1 MHQHRQTKRF
11 CTYMVLLAL
20 CFRLTLEG
28 VPQMLFARVTQPELL
43 PFLIYLETG
52 RDVRFS
58 SSVPTPSDFCRESPP
73 PVTGPVIPS
82 FSPED
87 AGEVEVFYSCSVSP
101 DLGQLL
107 AAPIS
112 WDLTGQEPTVLILH
126 THTTESYT
134 KAGESYEESS
144 AYRTLDEDY
153 NMLSMGALLAR
164 ELENRGISVLQD
176 RSIHDYPSYN
186 GSYSHARASVKKY
199 LEQYPSIRLILD
211 LHRDASGTTGKQMR
225 TETTVQ
231 GRPSAQLML
240 VVGTDAS
247 SLRHEHWQENLSLA
261 LKLQLQL
268 QRSNPG
274 IVRPLNLRAQ
284 RFNQDLLPGMLLV
297 EVGAAGNT
305 HAEAEAAIWMLA
317 EAIESLSRGTDI
329 S

>member
-1 MHQHRQTKRF
+1 
-11 CTYMVLLAL
+11 MVLLAL

-28 VPQMLFARVTQPELL
+28 VPQLLFSRLFQPGPS
-43 PFLIYLETG
+43 PFPIYLETG
-52 RDVRFS
+52 RNVRFS
-58 SSVPTPSDFCRESPP
+58 SSSPVFVDHVRESPA
-73 PVTGPVIPS
+73 PVLKPEIPV
-82 FSPED
+82 FSRAD
-87 AGEVEVFYSCSVSP
+87 AATLELTDTCGLKP
-101 DLGQLL
+101 DLEALL
-107 AAPIS
+107 EQPLS
-112 WDLTGQEPTVLILH
+112 WDLTGQDPTVLILH
-126 THTTESYT
+126 THTTESYA
-134 KAGESYEESS
+134 KAGESYEETA

-164 ELENRGISVLQD
+164 ELENRGISVIQD

-211 LHRDASGTTGKQMR
+211 LHRDASGTAGKQMR

-261 LKLQLQL
+261 LKLHLQL

-305 HAEAEAAIWMLA
+305 HAEAEATIWMLA